1 MWECG
6 LKQLQ
11 SYTIATVGWSLLMW
25 ECGLKLLAIG
35 ATKRI
40 WSVTPYVGVW
50 IETVSGWSERN
61 RERVTPY
68 VGVWIE
74 TVIPMFTKWL
84 NLSHSL
90 CGSVDWNH
98 DPNPV
103 TEPIGVTPYVG
114 VWIETGILPGNYTRK
129 LSLLM
134 WECGLKQRV
143 QRYPKEEKRRHSL
156 CGSVDWNGR
165 PNNCCPGFQVT
176 PYVGVWI
183 ETSTVPEYEI

>member
-1 MWECG
+1 
-6 LKQLQ
+6 
-11 SYTIATVGWSLLMW
+11 MW
-25 ECGLKLLAIG
+25 ECGLKLFSIRTMTAMWRHSLCGSVDWNCAVSTDPDITIG
-35 ATKRI
+35 
-40 WSVTPYVGVW
+40 
-50 IETVSGWSERN
+50 
-61 RERVTPY
+61 
-68 VGVWIE
+68 
-74 TVIPMFTKWL
+74 
-84 NLSHSL
+84 HSL